1 MPSHQAQEPVNHLL
15 TQPAGWQPRQ
25 REQHIL
31 RGTVLETENEGRD
44 LENWDLTNWPSH
56 LPQWDIVR
64 PGLHETI
71 DFDRT

>member
-1 MPSHQAQEPVNHLL
+1 MPSHQTQEPVIHLYL
-15 TQPAGWQPRQ
+15 RSQPGEQP
-25 REQHIL
+25 EQNIL
-31 RGTVLETENEGRD
+31 GGTVLETENEGRD
-44 LENWDLTNWPSH
+44 LENWDLTNWPLH